1 MLTKLTTL
9 LLLALAMSSL
19 EAQVVTIGTGT
30 TLNTQFNYPAP
41 YGNYWFGSRHQLLI
55 QASELLA
62 AGAVPGATL
71 TSVAFDVAEVHGQ
84 PLANFEM
91 RAGLTLAGSLNGN
104 WIAGLNQVVAPI
116 PSYAP
121 FVGWNIHGFTTPMA
135 WDGTSNLVIETCHQ
149 NTNWSLNCVFRQSM
163 TPFVSSQ
170 DYRQDNMTVCTYES
184 THENLL
190 QRPNMR
196 LGFGAVVPCTPG
208 SGATLC
214 TPATLLMPGFATLI
228 LFSAAPMAPIF
239 VFGDTVVANHPL
251 GPNGIWG
258 TSQIAFSSNL
268 VAFADPTNTFGSSA
282 GAPWTSASGEWML
295 NLEVPYLP
303 FLSGLTLHME
313 AYVMSFMAP
322 NMFFWQSNLAST
334 TLL

>member
-1 MLTKLTTL
+1 MVSKFL
-9 LLLALAMSSL
+9 LLVLALGFAPVL
-19 EAQVVTIGTGT
+19 DAQVVTIGTGT
-30 TLNTQFNYPAP
+30 ILNTPYSYPAP
-41 YGNYWFGSRHQLLI
+41 YGNWWMGSRHQFLVR
-55 QASELLA
+55 ANELLL
-62 AGAVPGATL
+62 AGAQPGATL
-71 TSVAFDVAEVHGQ
+71 TSVAFDVAEVQGQ
-84 PLANFEM
+84 PLTNFEI
-91 RAGLTLAGSLNGN
+91 RAGMTLATALNGT
-104 WIAGLNQVVAPI
+104 WITGLNQVLAPL
-116 PSYAP
+116 PSYTPVA
-121 FVGWNIHGFTTPMA
+121 GWNTHGFTTPIA
-135 WDGTSNLVIETCHQ
+135 WDGTSHLVIETCHV
-149 NTNWSLNCVFRQSM
+149 NVNWTANCVFRQSA
-163 TPFVSSQ
+163 TAFVSSQ
-170 DYRQDNMTVCTYES
+170 DYRNDSLTVCSNPT
-184 THENLL
+184 TMENMM

-196 LGFGAVVPCTPG
+196 LGFGAAVPCTPG

-214 TPATLLMPGFATLI
+214 TPVTLTMPGSATLI

-239 VFGDTVVANHPL
+239 VFGDTAVANHPL

-282 GAPWTSASGEWML
+282 GAPWTSASGDWML

-303 FLSGLTLHME
+303 FLSGATLHVE